1 MLKMLLLK
9 NKQPFL
15 NNNQNVLLIHSS
27 MKILK
32 LFLKNC
38 FGTPD
43 GMFLDRGMNKTK
55 GDNSV
60 KNPIA

>member
-1 MLKMLLLK
+1 MLLLK

-38 FGTPD
+38 IGTPH
-43 GMFLDRGMNKTK
+43 GMFLDRGMNKTR